1 MAVSNSTPLTF
12 DLPDGDHVELC
23 TWPYILSIIT
33 EPLTRISSATESIN
47 VSLGRI
53 EAKVDEWL
61 AEQ

>member
-23 TWPYILSIIT
+23 TWPYILSIIN
-33 EPLTRISSATESIN
+33 EPLTRISSANESIN
-47 VSLGRI
+47 ASLERI